1 MSKDWSIRKAVS
13 HYLTGPCFLGGFS
26 SLSPLAVSLFLPL
39 FLRDP
44 WALKGGNWWR
54 HMFRSGCGS
63 LLVPTCC
70 RRKLLWWWLTKAL
83 IHECSRVSL
92 GIISLL
98 CCPQNSSICFYPR
111 CLLVTQCWGWV
122 PSHGVGFKSIETTVV
137 YSHKSCATI
146 TCISLRQDTVVDQR
160 VWVRLFTFIF
170 WNILNRKGSLEK

>member
-1 MSKDWSIRKAVS
+1 MHTVLRGGVGWRRPMQDWAFQN
-13 HYLTGPCFLGGFS
+13 L
-26 SLSPLAVSLFLPL
+26 SLFAHC
-39 FLRDP
+39 LR
-44 WALKGGNWWR
+44 WA
-54 HMFRSGCGS
+54 SVCAPIS
-63 LLVPTCC
+63 C